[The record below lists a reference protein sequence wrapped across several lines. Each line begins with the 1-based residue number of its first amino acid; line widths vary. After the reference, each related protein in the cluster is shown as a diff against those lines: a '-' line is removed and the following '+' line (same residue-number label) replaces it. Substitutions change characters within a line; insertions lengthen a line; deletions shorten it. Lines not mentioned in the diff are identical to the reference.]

1 MTSFIMDQDLS
12 VILYNFI
19 IVIQHPKQNY
29 RMDFRKILNA
39 AVNNKPVR
47 FTFFIVISLLF
58 IFILLDNI
66 FPLRTNVEYSTIVTS
81 KDSTLF
87 HAFLTSD
94 DKWRMYT
101 ELHEITPQL
110 EKAIIFKEDRFFRY
124 HFGINPLS
132 VARALLNNTIRGKR
146 TSGASTITMQV
157 ARLLMPKKRTYW
169 NKFKE
174 MLRAVQLEWHLSKDE
189 ILQLYLNLVPYGSN
203 IEGVK
208 SASVIYF
215 DKAPNHLS
223 IAEIAALSIIPNR
236 PVSLRPGDNNDYIIR
251 ERNKWLKRYLKSGL
265 FSEESINDAL
275 GEPLDAY
282 RREVPKIAPH
292 IAYRLKSEYPYKKI
306 IRTNIDLEMQQKLQ
320 EIVRDY
326 SRRLYFQNIKNATV
340 LLVENNSRKVLSY
353 IGSADY
359 YDDNDGGQ
367 VDGIKA
373 VRSPGSTLKPLLY
386 GLAFDMGF
394 VTPKSVISDVPVSF
408 GGYEPENYDGK
419 FYGNVTVEHAL
430 CNSLNVPAVKTLDKI
445 GTTAFFDKLVTAGFK
460 QIEKDHGDMGLSSI
474 LGGCGTTL
482 EELTGLFTAFANN
495 GIYKN
500 LSYSYEGNI
509 TYTESEI
516 LSKSSAYMI
525 TEILTQLARPDLP
538 VEWQNTS
545 HMPKI
550 AWKTGTSYGRRDAWS
565 IGYNKK
571 YTVGVWVGNFSGEGV
586 PELNGADKAAPLLFK
601 IFNAVDYDSEED
613 WYHMPDEL
621 SFRYVCSESGKV
633 PADFCENQV
642 IDYFI
647 PGISGTDVCDHLKP
661 VFINPDSTIS
671 YCTSCRPDAGY
682 IKAYYQNYRPEII
695 TYMNENNIS
704 YLKIPP
710 HNPDCER
717 LMAGLAPVI
726 TSPVHENEYFADI
739 RDSMQ
744 IMLSCNASNDVSRVY
759 WYINNK
765 FFKSVLPNE
774 KIFFE
779 PPEGNVKISCSDDK
793 GRNRDIFI
801 TVKYIEF

>member
-1 MTSFIMDQDLS
+1 
-12 VILYNFI
+12 
-19 IVIQHPKQNY
+19 
-29 RMDFRKILNA
+29 MDFRKILNT
-39 AVNNKPVR
+39 AVKNKILRYILYIIIP
-47 FTFFIVISLLF
+47 LL
-58 IFILLDNI
+58 IILLLLDII
-66 FPLRTNVEYSTIVTS
+66 FPLKTNVEYSTIITS
-81 KDSTLF
+81 NDSTLF

-101 ELHEITPQL
+101 ELNEITPQL
-110 EKAIIFKEDRFFRY
+110 KKAIIFKEDKYFRY
-124 HFGINPLS
+124 HFGINPFS
-132 VARALLNNTIRGKR
+132 VTRALLNNTIRGKR

-157 ARLLMPKKRTYW
+157 ARLLMPKERTYW

-174 MLRAVQLEWHLSKDE
+174 MLRAIQLEWHLSKDE

-215 DKAPNHLS
+215 GKAPNHLS
-223 IAEIAALSIIPNR
+223 IAEITALSIIPNR
-236 PVSLRPGDNNDYIIR
+236 PVSLRPGNNNDYIVR
-251 ERNKWLKRYLKSGL
+251 ERNKWLKKYLKSEL
-265 FSEESINDAL
+265 FSEESIRDAL
-275 GEPLDAY
+275 EEPLEAY
-282 RREVPKIAPH
+282 RREVPKMAPH
-292 IAYRLKSEYPYKKI
+292 IAYRLKSECPHKKI
-306 IRTNIDLEMQQKLQ
+306 IRTNIDLEMQQKIQ
-320 EIVRDY
+320 GIVSDY
-326 SRRLYFQNIKNATV
+326 SKRLYFQNIKNATV
-340 LLVENNSRKVLSY
+340 LLVENSSLKVLSY

-359 YDDNDGGQ
+359 YNNEDGGQ

-373 VRSPGSTLKPLLY
+373 LRSPGSALKPLLY

-394 VTPKSVISDVPVSF
+394 ITPKCVISDVPVSF

-419 FYGNVTVEHAL
+419 FYGNITAEYAL
-430 CNSLNVPAVKTLDKI
+430 YNSLNVPAVKILDKI
-445 GTTAFFDKLVTAGFK
+445 GTTVFFNKLTDAGFK
-460 QIEKDHGDMGLSSI
+460 QIDKDMHDLGLSSI

-482 EELTGLFTAFANN
+482 EELTGLFCTLANN
-495 GIYKN
+495 GIYRKPVYLN
-500 LSYSYEGNI
+500 EEN
-509 TYTESEI
+509 TTDEEKEI
-516 LSKSSAYMI
+516 LSESSSYMI
-525 TEILTQLARPDLP
+525 TEILTQLTRPDLP
-538 VEWQNTS
+538 VDWQSTS

-571 YTVGVWVGNFSGEGV
+571 YTIGVWVGNFSGEGV
-586 PELNGADKAAPLLFK
+586 PELSGADKAAPLLFR

-621 SFRYVCSESGKV
+621 KFRYVCSESGKI
-633 PADFCENQV
+633 PDDFCVNQV

-647 PGISGTDVCDHLKP
+647 PGVSEADICDHMKA
-661 VFINPDSTIS
+661 VYINPDSSIAF
-671 YCTSCRPDAGY
+671 CTSCKPDAGY
-682 IKAYYQNYRPEII
+682 IKAYYFNYRPEII

-717 LMAGLAPVI
+717 LMAGSAPVI

-744 IMLSCNASNDVSRVY
+744 IMLSCNAANDVARVY

-765 FFKSVLPNE
+765 FYKSALANE
-774 KIFFE
+774 KVFFQ
-779 PPEGNVKISCSDDK
+779 PPEGKVKISCSDDK
-793 GRNRDIFI
+793 GRNRDII
-801 TVKYIEF
+801 IKVKYIEF